1 MLIQSSNAI
10 QKMVSTEPI
19 FSISTIAAFTM
30 TTIGDVV
37 ILNHTINMLEQANLE
52 KHNRELRKNSYLL

>member
-1 MLIQSSNAI
+1 
-10 QKMVSTEPI
+10 
-19 FSISTIAAFTM
+19 M